1 MENDPQA
8 REELLRLGYRM
19 VPVTLVDN
27 QAVTG
32 FNPRAL
38 ARLLGLPEEPIAHRP
53 KEWTIQKFDQVL
65 EAVVRAVRQ
74 VPPER
79 LSWHSPDR
87 GRDMRTF
94 MAHIFFFLEY
104 AMEALQQERFMVE
117 RVAGYDKEAQRFPDA
132 EAIAR
137 YGEGVRYRLRRFIE
151 GLTEAD
157 LSRPIVSYAGNI
169 DAATQL
175 ELALGHT
182 AQHLR
187 HLYAYLE
194 MMGIPP
200 RQPLT
205 PQDLEG
211 LPVPTILW

>member
-8 REELLRLGYRM
+8 REELLSLGYRM
-19 VPVTLVDN
+19 VPVTLVGDK
-27 QAVTG
+27 AVTG

-38 ARLLGLPEEPIAHRP
+38 ARLLGLPEEATARRP
-53 KEWTIQKFDQVL
+53 KEWTLSKFDQVL

-104 AMEALQQERFMVE
+104 AMEAFRQGRFVVE
-117 RVAGYDKEAQRFPDA
+117 RVAEYDKDALRFPDA

-137 YGEGVRYRLRRFIE
+137 YGEDVRQRLHRFLAH
-151 GLTEAD
+151 LTDAD
-157 LSRPIVSYAGNI
+157 LARPIESYVGKI
-169 DAATQL
+169 DYATQL
-175 ELALGHT
+175 ELALGHS

-194 MMGIPP
+194 MMGIQP
-200 RQPLT
+200 QAPLT
-205 PQDLEG
+205 AQDMEG
-211 LPVPTILW
+211 LPVPTLLW

>member
-1 MENDPQA
+1 M
-8 REELLRLGYRM
+8 RLGYRM
-19 VPVTLVDN
+19 VPVTLVGG
-27 QAVTG
+27 QVVTG

-38 ARLLGLPEEPIAHRP
+38 ARALGLPEETVMHRP
-53 KEWTIQKFDQVL
+53 REWILQKFDLVL
-65 EAVVRAVRQ
+65 SGVVRAVRQ
-74 VPPER
+74 VPLER

-104 AMEALQQERFMVE
+104 TMEALRQGRFVVE
-117 RVAGYDKEAQRFPDA
+117 RIADYDKDAQRFPDA
-132 EAIAR
+132 DAIAR
-137 YGEGVRYRLRRFIE
+137 YGEEVHSRLRRFLM
-151 GLTEAD
+151 GLTDAD
-157 LSRPIVSYAGNI
+157 LSRSVDSYAGNI
-169 DAATQL
+169 DASTQL
-175 ELALGHT
+175 ELAVGHT

-187 HLYAYLE
+187 HLYAYMQ

-200 RQPLT
+200 ERPLT